1 MSQCRYAGTSLGRGI
16 HANFF
21 VEAIGGLGTRGTRR
35 QAQATRN
42 C

>member
-1 MSQCRYAGTSLGRGI
+1 MSQCRYAGTSLGRSI

-21 VEAIGGLGTRGTRR
+21 MEVLGGLGARGTRR
-35 QAQATRN
+35 QAQAARD